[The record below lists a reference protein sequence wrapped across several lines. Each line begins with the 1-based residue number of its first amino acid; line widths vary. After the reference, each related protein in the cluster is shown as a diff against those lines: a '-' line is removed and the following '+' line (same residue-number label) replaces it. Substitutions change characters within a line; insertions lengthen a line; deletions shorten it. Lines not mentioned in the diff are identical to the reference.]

1 MPPAPHG
8 SGDRMV
14 RRFACVALAVAAAL
28 LTGCVE
34 RRFRVETNP
43 PGAYVT
49 VNNKPV
55 GPSPVD
61 VPFLYYGQYDI
72 LIQKDGYQ
80 TQRIHEWVKA
90 PWYAYPP
97 ADLIAENFVPLEIQ
111 DFRVFCYEMRPA
123 VVPNL
128 EQLKA
133 EGDGYRQRADNLPPP
148 RYPDEP
154 KRPKNPPPPPPPAA
168 LPVPREGPI
177 PPSTSP
183 TTPPG

>member
-1 MPPAPHG
+1 
-8 SGDRMV
+8 MV
-14 RRFACVALAVAAAL
+14 RRAACVLLAAAAAL

-49 VNNKPV
+49 VNNHPV
-55 GPSPVD
+55 GPAPVD
-61 VPFLYYGQYDI
+61 VPFLYHGHYDI
-72 LIQKDGYQ
+72 LIQKEGYQ
-80 TQRIHEWVKA
+80 TQRIREHVKA

-111 DFRVFCYEMRPA
+111 DFRVFTYEMQPA

-133 EGDGYRQRADNLPPP
+133 EGEDYRQRALAMPPP
-148 RYPDEP
+148 RFPEQP
-154 KRPKNPPPPPPPAA
+154 RPRKDAPPPPPPAA

-177 PPSTSP
+177 PPSTQP

>member
-1 MPPAPHG
+1 
-8 SGDRMV
+8 MV
-14 RRFACVALAVAAAL
+14 RRTACVTLAVAAAL

-49 VNNKPV
+49 VNNKPI
-55 GPSPVD
+55 GQSPVD
-61 VPFLYYGQYDI
+61 VPFLYYGHYDI
-72 LIQKDGYQ
+72 LIQKEGYQ
-80 TQRIHEWVKA
+80 TQRIRQHVAA

-97 ADLIAENFVPLEIQ
+97 FDLIAENFVPLEIQ
-111 DFRVFCYEMRPA
+111 DFRVFCYEMQPA
-123 VVPNL
+123 LVPNL

-133 EGDGYRQRADNLPPP
+133 EGDGYRQRAAALPPP
-148 RYPDEP
+148 RFPEEP
-154 KRPKNPPPPPPPAA
+154 HPRKDAPPPTPPPAA

-177 PPSTSP
+177 PPNTQP